1 MATFEERL
9 TKLRTKAGVS
19 QQAIGDALNVSRW
32 AVHNYEAGKNRPDF
46 DRPGRL
52 FRRLPGLSGR
62 TLRPPG
68 TQPVE
73 AAFMAARSQEQARPC
88 WNCNRSNI
96 AIDTSEQ
103 EQIEPVDKLGESL

>member
-46 DRPGRL
+46 DGLIALADYFDGRPQ
-52 FRRLPGLSGR
+52 SGAGPA
-62 TLRPPG
+62 LLEL
-68 TQPVE
+68 QSVKH
-73 AAFMAARSQEQARPC
+73 S
-88 WNCNRSNI
+88 NRY
-96 AIDTSEQ
+96 
-103 EQIEPVDKLGESL
+103 L

>member
-46 DRPGRL
+46 D
-52 FRRLPGLSGR
+52 GL
-62 TLRPPG
+62 
-68 TQPVE
+68 
-73 AAFMAARSQEQARPC
+73 
-88 WNCNRSNI
+88 I
-96 AIDTSEQ
+96 ALAD
-103 EQIEPVDKLGESL
+103 